1 MIFEV
6 KNIGK
11 IRHADVKL
19 DGITLNGE
27 RQESVLWRCFFF
39 SDRKSTRLNSS
50 HNNQS
55 RMPSSA

>member
-19 DGITLNGE
+19 DGITVIAGE
-27 RQESVLWRCFFF
+27 NLSLIHISEP
-39 SDRKSTRLNSS
+39 TR
-50 HNNQS
+50 H
-55 RMPSSA
+55 